1 MILRSHWLVSI
12 SIALYYSRIQVILA
26 YGIDATAV
34 TMYGMRENLLRRL
47 WGEGRAALNAWLT
60 IPSAWTAEL
69 VASAGFDAVT
79 IDRQHGLADDAT
91 AVAMLQAI
99 STTAAAPLV
108 RLAWNDPAAVM
119 RALDAGAWGV
129 ICPMVNNRA
138 EAEAFVGACR
148 YPPRGYRS
156 YGPIRAAVYAGEDY
170 FARANDEVVALGLI
184 ETAEGLANAEAI
196 LTTPGLDGV
205 YIGTIDLS
213 LSLGLAGLGDLDDP
227 TLSAAV
233 ERILNLARRLGRVVG
248 MHARTAAEA
257 RELAARGFGLITVMT
272 DSAALESA
280 ARGTLR
286 AARDE

>member
-1 MILRSHWLVSI
+1 MRTNPLR
-12 SIALYYSRIQVILA
+12 Q
-26 YGIDATAV
+26 
-34 TMYGMRENLLRRL
+34 L
-47 WGEGRAALNAWLT
+47 WQEGRPALNAWLT

-69 VASAGFDAVT
+69 VAAQGFDAVT
-79 IDRQHGLADDAT
+79 IDRQHGLAGDET
-91 AVAMLQAI
+91 AMAMLQAI
-99 STTAAAPLV
+99 STTSAAPLV
-108 RLAWNDPAAVM
+108 RLPWNEPAAIM

-138 EAEAFVGACR
+138 EGEAFVGACR

-156 YGPIRAAVYAGEDY
+156 YGPIRAAVYAGDDY
-170 FARANDEVVALGLI
+170 FARANDEVVALALI

-205 YIGTIDLS
+205 YIGTVDLS
-213 LSLGLAGLGDLDDP
+213 LSLGLAGLGDLGDP
-227 TLSAAV
+227 ALAAAV
-233 ERILNLARRLGRVVG
+233 EHILALARQHGRAVG

-257 RELAARGFGLITVMT
+257 RQLAARGFGLITVIT

-286 AARDE
+286 AARDG